1 MPTILRIVLSLSL
14 SKGFAPLLSDPPQ
27 DGEMELMAAFT
38 KSQGKEK
45 DVPTNVIS
53 VYMHVVEDVI
63 ENVRADFQSDGVDD
77 AVLIE
82 LQALWELKM
91 RQSGA
96 LMGGAVHEPEP
107 ASTTPAA
114 QKPGAPQPS
123 PNVHD
128 LNVPYEATD
137 DYEAPEDDT
146 PYPPVPTVTSTGQ
159 PVMFQYMPPGPSES
173 SSLPDSGLSDVNHGR
188 PASYMQ
194 QPAPWMKPRVVEINV
209 NETYEERDEE
219 ENGYTQLPVSTQA
232 PIPAIPPITKD
243 FFTLSTGKRK
253 HDDMASGYV
262 SGKSIP
268 QQDGAGDEKWSLASS
283 LVATSS
289 HMANATIAHLEHAVY
304 GGSSSRI
311 PQLDGIEDNYDDVIF
326 KPWSGPQLLAND
338 GTPKPPAK
346 ADRTDSDGSEPPL
359 NEDDDDDL
367 DDTDQTDEELK
378 TNHLVLAQFDKVTR
392 SKNKWKCTLKDG
404 IMHLNN
410 RDILFVKATG
420 EFEF

>member
-1 MPTILRIVLSLSL
+1 
-14 SKGFAPLLSDPPQ
+14 
-27 DGEMELMAAFT
+27 
-38 KSQGKEK
+38 
-45 DVPTNVIS
+45 
-53 VYMHVVEDVI
+53 MHVVEDVI

-146 PYPPVPTVTSTGQ
+146 PYPLVPTVTSTGQ

-188 PASYMQ
+188 PASYME

-268 QQDGAGDEKWSLASS
+268 QQDGAGDEEWSLASS

-289 HMANATIAHLEHAVY
+289 HMEVGASSWWESQRLIGRNCDGHLSRQEVNKADATIAHLEHAVY

-311 PQLDGIEDNYDDVIF
+311 PQLDGIEDNYDDSVAEEDYNEL
-326 KPWSGPQLLAND
+326 GEEDPQLAND
-338 GTPKPPAK
+338 GTPKPPGK

>member
-1 MPTILRIVLSLSL
+1 
-14 SKGFAPLLSDPPQ
+14 
-27 DGEMELMAAFT
+27 MAAFT
-38 KSQGKEK
+38 KAPGGKEK
-45 DVPTNVIS
+45 ELPTNVTS

-63 ENVRADFQSDGVDD
+63 ENVRADFQSDGVED

-96 LMGGAVHEPEP
+96 ISGGAVQEP
-107 ASTTPAA
+107 AAIPAP
-114 QKPGAPQPS
+114 KSGAPQPS

-128 LNVPYEATD
+128 LNVPYEVTD
-137 DYEAPEDDT
+137 DYEAPADDM
-146 PYPPVPTVTSTGQ
+146 PYPPVPTVTSTGE

-173 SSLPDSGLSDVNHGR
+173 SILPDSGLSLNANHGR
-188 PASYMQ
+188 PASFMQ

-219 ENGYTQLPVSTQA
+219 ENGYTQLPNSTQDS
-232 PIPAIPPITKD
+232 IPAIPPVTKD

-253 HDDMASGYV
+253 HDEMASGYV
-262 SGKSIP
+262 SGKYIP
-268 QQDGAGDEKWSLASS
+268 QQDGAGDEELSLASS
-283 LVATSS
+283 VVAISS
-289 HMANATIAHLEHAVY
+289 HTANATIAHLVH
-304 GGSSSRI
+304 GHGLSRL
-311 PQLDGIEDNYDDVIF
+311 PQLDGIDDNYDDVIF
-326 KPWSGPQLLAND
+326 STTVGFSKQVWEQAND
-338 GTPKPPAK
+338 GTPKAAGK
-346 ADRTDSDGSEPPL
+346 AEPTDSDGSEPPL
-359 NEDDDDDL
+359 NEDDDDEL
-367 DDTDQTDEELK
+367 DDTDQGDEELK